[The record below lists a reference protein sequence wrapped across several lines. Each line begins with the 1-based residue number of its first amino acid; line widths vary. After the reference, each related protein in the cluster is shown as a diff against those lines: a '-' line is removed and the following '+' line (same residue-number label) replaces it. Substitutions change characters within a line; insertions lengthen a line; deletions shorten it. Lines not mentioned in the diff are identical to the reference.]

1 MATHLIDLKVG
12 GKTYYISHGGET
24 VYYSTSGRGQGS
36 FSIRGLKFKNNQI
49 LNTSTGKPATDFEI
63 AQKMGK

>member
-24 VYYSTSGRGQGS
+24 VYYSTFSRGKANGT
-36 FSIRGLKFKNNQI
+36 IKGLKFKNNQI
-49 LNTSTGKPATDFEI
+49 LNTSTGKAATEFEI
-63 AQKMGK
+63 AQKIG